1 MNIVV
6 PKGLDSES
14 SATSARHILL
24 GQKLGNAY
32 GFVPYGAHRPLQ
44 SKPQFLSWYR
54 PAPHKPLNLC
64 AQVHSKKP
72 HCRHELCG
80 LNKTR
85 ESKKTAKNLR
95 RHKDFF

>member
-1 MNIVV
+1 MKILV
-6 PKGLDSES
+6 PKGLKSES
-14 SATSARHILL
+14 LPTSARHILL
-24 GQKLGNAY
+24 GQKLGNVY
-32 GFVPYGAHRPLQ
+32 GLVPYGAHCPLW

-64 AQVHSKKP
+64 AQVRSKKP
-72 HCRHELCG
+72 HRRHELCG
-80 LNKTR
+80 LNKTQ